1 MATLL
6 ERTREINH
14 LLQEFEEI
22 EYPTVAKVLSNVI
35 GANVYIADVNGE
47 ILGYAFLNDF
57 ECDLMLDKVVG
68 QGRFPRN
75 YSERLLTFNET
86 SANRR
91 SRSGRCAFAD
101 NTECMF
107 KNKITTIVPIY
118 GVRQRIGT
126 LLVSKYDGE
135 CSDDDILLAEY
146 GAAVIGL
153 EMLHNQNNTQKS
165 RQEDDDA
172 VIRTLKSMSFHE
184 QLAVVAIVKQ
194 LEARDLFRFSIFF
207 DDDSVILHR
216 LKDDD
221 GVVATEIFLMWNI
234 TRSVIVNSIR
244 MMQVAKIVS
253 SKSMGMKGTRLTITN
268 NKLPVMIDEF
278 IKGNLRLSE
287 GSDNDDISI
296 TWNGLVIS
304 QQKKLDTYWDTIM
317 TEDERITLSGVL
329 SRLDDLAGDDDELV
343 IPWSFPISLDEF
355 RDMLGRMGNDMKRT
369 PFVKTKNKG
378 GDEVHVKLLNLFMMD
393 KVRAFK
399 K

>member
-1 MATLL
+1 
-6 ERTREINH
+6 
-14 LLQEFEEI
+14 
-22 EYPTVAKVLSNVI
+22 
-35 GANVYIADVNGE
+35 
-47 ILGYAFLNDF
+47 
-57 ECDLMLDKVVG
+57 
-68 QGRFPRN
+68 
-75 YSERLLTFNET
+75 
-86 SANRR
+86 
-91 SRSGRCAFAD
+91 
-101 NTECMF
+101 
-107 KNKITTIVPIY
+107 
-118 GVRQRIGT
+118 
-126 LLVSKYDGE
+126 
-135 CSDDDILLAEY
+135 
-146 GAAVIGL
+146 
-153 EMLHNQNNTQKS
+153 
-165 RQEDDDA
+165 
-172 VIRTLKSMSFHE
+172 
-184 QLAVVAIVKQ
+184 
-194 LEARDLFRFSIFF
+194 
-207 DDDSVILHR
+207 
-216 LKDDD
+216 
-221 GVVATEIFLMWNI
+221 MWNI

-296 TWNGLVIS
+296 TWNGLVSS

>member
-221 GVVATEIFLMWNI
+221 
-234 TRSVIVNSIR
+234 
-244 MMQVAKIVS
+244 
-253 SKSMGMKGTRLTITN
+253 
-268 NKLPVMIDEF
+268 
-278 IKGNLRLSE
+278 
-287 GSDNDDISI
+287 
-296 TWNGLVIS
+296 
-304 QQKKLDTYWDTIM
+304 
-317 TEDERITLSGVL
+317 
-329 SRLDDLAGDDDELV
+329 
-343 IPWSFPISLDEF
+343 
-355 RDMLGRMGNDMKRT
+355 
-369 PFVKTKNKG
+369 
-378 GDEVHVKLLNLFMMD
+378 
-393 KVRAFK
+393 
-399 K
+399 